1 MMDFHMNLNLIK
13 MKNLVFLFMV
23 FLMSINCND
32 PKNKKTH
39 KKGDEMIHQT
49 AKDKQ
54 ITYTINA
61 TATIPVVIYF
71 NDIKIS
77 EENTPLNSS
86 VDVNGYA
93 LKNGKYKIKIQI
105 FPVFRRGDT
114 TVSPEDIKSCQF
126 TFGSYIRDRAT
137 GDILDPKTYTQLSIK
152 TPDSPVPYFEQEWE
166 VEIKDLPYDLAG
178 WSKGQDLSKMD
189 KKELEKKVVSFHEKV
204 REILNKGNGNLWAD
218 LTKKRAAETAVFYYS
233 TTEQQATSVNEN
245 KTNVEKY
252 CTNMMIP
259 LEDYELK
266 LYAEGKLATLER
278 KNHTMEFN
286 YKSPLDIKG
295 WGALIRKGQ
304 KSGAADYRILLY
316 LPESSSDFVII
327 RK

>member
-1 MMDFHMNLNLIK
+1 MMDFRMNLNLIK
-13 MKNLVFLFMV
+13 MKKLVFLFIV
-23 FLMSINCND
+23 FLMNTNCNN
-32 PKNKKTH
+32 PKNKATDKT
-39 KKGDEMIHQT
+39 GEEMIQQT
-49 AKDKQ
+49 AKEKQ

-61 TATIPVVIYF
+61 NATIPVAIYF

-126 TFGSYIRDRAT
+126 TFGSYVRDRGT
-137 GDILDPKTYTQLSIK
+137 GDILDPKTYTKLSIK
-152 TPDSPVPYFEQEWE
+152 APDSPVPYFEQEWE

-204 REILNKGNGNLWAD
+204 REILNQGNGNQWAD

-233 TTEQQATSVNEN
+233 TPEQQTTSVSEN
-245 KTNVEKY
+245 KTSVEKY

-266 LYAEGKLATLER
+266 LYAGGKLATLER

-286 YKSPLDIKG
+286 HKSPLDIKG

-316 LPESSSDFVII
+316 LPEGSNEFVII

>member
-1 MMDFHMNLNLIK
+1 MR
-13 MKNLVFLFMV
+13 FLLLFICLFF
-23 FLMSINCND
+23 FLSCHSQD
-32 PKNKKTH
+32 KK
-39 KKGDEMIHQT
+39 EVQS
-49 AKDKQ
+49 KDKQ
-54 ITYTINA
+54 ITYTIAA
-61 TATIPVVIYF
+61 TAIVPVIIYF

-105 FPVFRRGDT
+105 FPVFKRGDKM
-114 TVSPEDIKSCQF
+114 VSPEDIKSCQF
-126 TFGSYIRDRAT
+126 SFGSYVRDKET
-137 GDILDPKTYTQLSIK
+137 GDILNPKTYTQLSLK
-152 TPDSPVPYFEQEWE
+152 FPDSPVPYFEQEWE
-166 VEIKDLPYDLAG
+166 VEIKDLPYELEG

-189 KKELEKKVVSFHEKV
+189 KKELDKKVVSFHDNV
-204 REILNKGNGNLWAD
+204 REILNKGNGNQWAD

-233 TTEQQATSVNEN
+233 NPEQHATSVSEN

-252 CTNMMIP
+252 GTNMMIP

-266 LYAEGKLATLER
+266 LYGGGKLATLER

-286 YKSPLDIKG
+286 HKSPLDIKG
-295 WGALIRKGQ
+295 WGPLIRKGQ

-316 LPESSSDFVII
+316 LPQGSNDFVII

>member
-1 MMDFHMNLNLIK
+1 MVSLN
-13 MKNLVFLFMV
+13 
-23 FLMSINCND
+23 
-32 PKNKKTH
+32 
-39 KKGDEMIHQT
+39 
-49 AKDKQ
+49 KQ
-54 ITYTINA
+54 ITYAIDI
-61 TATIPVVIYF
+61 TAPIPVIIYF

-77 EENTPLNSS
+77 EENTPLNSTL
-86 VDVNGYA
+86 DVNGYA

-105 FPVFRRGDT
+105 FPIFRRGDKMIN
-114 TVSPEDIKSCQF
+114 PEDIKGCLLK
-126 TFGSYIRDRAT
+126 FGSYVRDKEKN
-137 GDILDPKTYTQLSIK
+137 DILDYQMNTDLSIK
-152 TPDSPVPYFEQEWE
+152 IPTQPVPYFKQEWE
-166 VEIKDLPYDLAG
+166 VEVKDLPYDLAG

-189 KKELEKKVVSFHEKV
+189 KKVLEKRVASFHEKV
-204 REILNKGNGNLWAD
+204 REILNHGNGNQWAD

-233 TTEQQATSVNEN
+233 TPEQQATSVSEN

-266 LYAEGKLATLER
+266 LYAGGKLATLER

-286 YKSPLDIKG
+286 HKSPLDIKG

-316 LPESSSDFVII
+316 LPEGSTEFVII

>member
-1 MMDFHMNLNLIK
+1 
-13 MKNLVFLFMV
+13 MKNLIFLFVV
-23 FLMSINCND
+23 FLMNINCNGS
-32 PKNKKTH
+32 KNKEKETD
-39 KKGDEMIHQT
+39 KIGEEMIQQT
-49 AKDKQ
+49 IKDKQ

-61 TATIPVVIYF
+61 TATIPVAIYF

-126 TFGSYIRDRAT
+126 SFGSFVRDRET
-137 GDILDPKTYTQLSIK
+137 GDILNPKTYSQLSLK
-152 TPDSPVPYFEQEWE
+152 APDSPVPYFEQEWE
-166 VEIKDLPYDLAG
+166 VEIKDLPYELEG
-178 WSKGQDLSKMD
+178 WSKGQNLSKMD
-189 KKELEKKVVSFHEKV
+189 QKELEKKVVSFHQNV
-204 REILNKGNGNLWAD
+204 REILNKGNGNTWAD

-233 TTEQQATSVNEN
+233 TPEQSASSVNEN

-259 LEDYELK
+259 LEDYEMK
-266 LYAEGKLATLER
+266 LYAGGQLVTLE
-278 KNHTMEFN
+278 KKSHTMEFN
-286 YKSPLDIKG
+286 NKSPLDIKG

-304 KSGAADYRILLY
+304 KTGAADYRILLY
-316 LPESSSDFVII
+316 LPEGSNDFVII

>member
-1 MMDFHMNLNLIK
+1 
-13 MKNLVFLFMV
+13 MKNLIFLFIV
-23 FLMSINCND
+23 FLMNVNCNG
-32 PKNKKTH
+32 PKNKKTD
-39 KKGDEMIHQT
+39 KTGEEMIHQT
-49 AKDKQ
+49 AKEKQ

-86 VDVNGYA
+86 VEVNGYA

-114 TVSPEDIKSCQF
+114 TVSPEDIKSCRF
-126 TFGSYIRDRAT
+126 SFGSFTRDRET
-137 GDILDPKTYTQLSIK
+137 GDILNPQTYSQLALRA
-152 TPDSPVPYFEQEWE
+152 PDAPVPYFEQEWE
-166 VEIKDLPYDLAG
+166 VELKDLPYELEG
-178 WSKGQDLSKMD
+178 WSKGQNLSKMD
-189 KKELEKKVVSFHEKV
+189 KKELEKKVVGFHENV
-204 REILNKGNGNLWAD
+204 RELLNKGNGNKWAE

-233 TTEQQATSVNEN
+233 NPEQQAASVNEN

-252 CTNMMIP
+252 CTDMMIP
-259 LEDYELK
+259 MEDYELK
-266 LYAEGKLATLER
+266 LYAGGQLATLER
-278 KNHTMEFN
+278 KSHTMEFN
-286 YKSPLDIKG
+286 HKSPLDIKG

-316 LPESSSDFVII
+316 LPEGSNEFVII

>member
-1 MMDFHMNLNLIK
+1 
-13 MKNLVFLFMV
+13 
-23 FLMSINCND
+23 
-32 PKNKKTH
+32 
-39 KKGDEMIHQT
+39 MIHQV
-49 AKDKQ
+49 AKEKQ
-54 ITYTINA
+54 ITYSISA

-71 NDIKIS
+71 NDIKVS

-86 VDVNGYA
+86 IDVNGYA

-126 TFGSYIRDRAT
+126 SFGSFTRDRAT
-137 GDILDPKTYTQLSIK
+137 GDILNPKTYSELSLK
-152 TPDSPVPYFEQEWE
+152 APNAPVPYFEQEWE
-166 VEIKDLPYDLAG
+166 VEIKDLPYELEG

-189 KKELEKKVVSFHEKV
+189 KKELEKRVVSFHEKV
-204 REILNKGNGNLWAD
+204 RDILDQGNGDKWGD
-218 LTKKRAAETAVFYYS
+218 MTKKRAQETAVFYYS
-233 TTEQQATSVNEN
+233 NNEQHQTSVSEN
-245 KTNVEKY
+245 TANVAKY
-252 CTNMMIP
+252 CKGMMVP

-286 YKSPLDIKG
+286 NKSPLDIKG

-316 LPESSSDFVII
+316 LPPNSNDFII
-327 RK
+327 VRK

>member
-1 MMDFHMNLNLIK
+1 MRPVSL
-13 MKNLVFLFMV
+13 FLCLF
-23 FLMSINCND
+23 FFISCHSQG
-32 PKNKKTH
+32 NKEPMESK
-39 KKGDEMIHQT
+39 E
-49 AKDKQ
+49 KQ
-54 ITYTINA
+54 VTYTINA

-77 EENTPLNSS
+77 EENTSLNSS

-105 FPVFRRGDT
+105 FPVFRRGDNM
-114 TVSPEDIKSCQF
+114 VSPEDIKSCQF
-126 TFGSYIRDRAT
+126 SFGSYIRDRET
-137 GDILDPKTYTQLSIK
+137 GDISNPKTYNKLSLK
-152 TPDSPVPYFEQEWE
+152 SPESPVPYFEQEWE
-166 VEIKDLPYDLAG
+166 IEIKNLPYELEG

-189 KKELEKKVVSFHEKV
+189 KKELENKVVRFHENV
-204 REILNKGNGNLWAD
+204 REILNKGNGNTWSD

-233 TTEQQATSVNEN
+233 SPEQHTRSVSEN
-245 KTNVEKY
+245 KTNIEKY

-266 LYAEGKLATLER
+266 LYAGGQLVTLER

-286 YKSPLDIKG
+286 NKSPLDIKG
-295 WGALIRKGQ
+295 WGALIRKHQ

-316 LPESSSDFVII
+316 LPEGSNDFIII